1 MTTNNTKPNVI
12 PTKRPSF
19 NGGLQPGSLRG
30 SRIELG
36 PTVDP
41 DEEIRDLTASMT
53 GPQLRLWLKQG
64 NNRQE
69 YDDFLAR
76 RKNNDY

>member
-1 MTTNNTKPNVI
+1 MTSYNIKPTI

-19 NGGLQPGSLRG
+19 NGGLVPGSLRG
-30 SRIELG
+30 NRMELT
-36 PTVDP
+36 PPVDP

-53 GPQLRLWLKQG
+53 GPQLRAWLKQG
-64 NNRQE
+64 DNRKT
-69 YDDFLAR
+69 YDEFLER